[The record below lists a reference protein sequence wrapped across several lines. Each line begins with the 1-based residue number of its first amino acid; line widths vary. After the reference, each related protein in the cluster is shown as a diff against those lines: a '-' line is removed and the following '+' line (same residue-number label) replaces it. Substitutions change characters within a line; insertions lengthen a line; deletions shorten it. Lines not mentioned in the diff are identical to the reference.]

1 MSKAAF
7 VKKAALPGLLLLGF
21 VVHRLLVALSA
32 GDFLHPIEP
41 SEAKNTQIA
50 WDLLTG
56 RFGTDGFDL
65 AAYVANSGSVHHA
78 AYSTTAL
85 VYLVVNK
92 ILGFGLLSVRAV
104 PLLFWTAALGIWG
117 VVLHRAAGATASVLG
132 LLATLLVPTVFVA
145 HAVTFQGSHSESV
158 LPLAVAVGAWMWF
171 VSGDRPDPRRG
182 FALGAAFGYAVIFN
196 YLLVPP
202 VGLMVLLL
210 LVPPR
215 PRLDGRT
222 IGAGLAGAAL
232 GLWPL
237 WLILAL
243 EPTALGNSI
252 TEIPETTVAHQALG
266 GGADLALLWRT
277 IWDNLPYGWDDYWMR
292 HDGAGALWGG
302 IGFERAS
309 YRVMVFGPLLLLPF
323 ALATRRPALRRL
335 ALLIGLAPALTYL
348 AVVWST
354 PFKPYVPSRYLVGTL
369 FLAWS
374 TPALLATIGLEGL
387 RSPRGKVHGALAL
400 ALAVSWFTWQAPP
413 RLVEAAETVRLE
425 RAPDVIAHRYVT
437 YYNLGIGTI
446 WASQVEAVNRLIDV
460 RAAEGDAHAF
470 DGVQA
475 GLWMLGNRR
484 GLGRGEWEP
493 TAIDWPLL
501 RGAMGEWQEHES
513 YATEADRA
521 RPQRS
526 AENIGWGVAIRLDG
540 DLDAVIT
547 LLEGARTSGEWPTDL
562 PLEAAWRGVG
572 QAFHG
577 DPVINAPTEDGLNAA
592 VPPAWRAAVL
602 DGLRIAAERGPVPP
616 AQLPLKARGVRGT
629 AT

>member
-1 MSKAAF
+1 VSRVTFA
-7 VKKAALPGLLLLGF
+7 KKAALPGLLLLAF

-50 WDLLTG
+50 WDLMTG
-56 RFGTDGFDL
+56 RYGTDGFGL
-65 AAYVANSGSVHHA
+65 GSYVANSGSVHHA

-85 VYLVVNK
+85 VYLLVNK
-92 ILGFGLLSVRAV
+92 VLGFGLLSVRVV
-104 PLLFWTAALGIWG
+104 PLLFWTVALGIWG
-117 VVLHRAAGATASVLG
+117 VVLYRAAGATASVLG
-132 LLATLLVPTVFVA
+132 LLAPLLVPTVFVA
-145 HAVTFQGSHSESV
+145 HAVTFQGSHTESV
-158 LPLAVAVGAWMWF
+158 LPLAAAVAAWLWF
-171 VSGDRPDPRRG
+171 VSANQPDPRRG
-182 FALGAAFGYAVIFN
+182 FVLGAAFGYAVIFN

-215 PRLDGRT
+215 PRLDLRT
-222 IGAGLAGAAL
+222 VGAGLAGAAL

-237 WLILAL
+237 WLIVAL
-243 EPTALGNSI
+243 EPTALSNSI
-252 TEIPETTVAHQALG
+252 TEMPETTVAHQALG

-277 IWDNLPYGWDDYWMR
+277 VGDNLPYGWDDYWMIDDR
-292 HDGAGALWGG
+292 SGALWGG

-309 YRVMVFGPLLLLPF
+309 YRAMVFGPLLLLPF

-335 ALLIGLAPALTYL
+335 ALFIGLAPTLTYL
-348 AVVWST
+348 ALVWST
-354 PFKPYVPSRYLVGTL
+354 PFKPYVPSRYLMGTL

-374 TPALLATIGLEGL
+374 TPALLAAIGLEGL
-387 RSPRGKVHGALAL
+387 RSPRGKAPGAVALAL
-400 ALAVSWFTWQAPP
+400 ALFWFGWQAPP
-413 RLVEAAETVRLE
+413 RLEEAADSLRLE
-425 RAPDVIAHRYVT
+425 RASDVMAHRYVT

-460 RAAEGDAHAF
+460 RAAEDDAHAF

-484 GLGRGEWEP
+484 GLGRGDWEP
-493 TAIDWPLL
+493 TAIDWPML
-501 RGAMGEWQEHES
+501 RGGMGEWQENEY
-513 YATEADRA
+513 YASEADRA
-521 RPQRS
+521 RPERS

-540 DLDAVIT
+540 DLDAVIA
-547 LLEGARTSGEWPTDL
+547 LLEEARTSGEWPPDM

-592 VPPAWRAAVL
+592 VPAQWRPAVL
-602 DGLRIAAERGPVPP
+602 EGLRIAAERGPVPP
-616 AQLPLKARGVRGT
+616 AQLPLNARGVRGT